1 LANLKANVIGTL
13 AVLGLLTLNGAGTA
27 QAQTKGD
34 GYVQVIKSA
43 VVEFDAG
50 NWAEARVLF
59 EQAHT
64 LRPSARTLRGMGM
77 TSFELK
83 EYVRAEKELNAS
95 LVDLR
100 SPLAEAQ
107 RHEVLALL
115 LRLERYIGKLIVHTK
130 PPEANPTITLDGSKV
145 EPEHEMKVDLG
156 RHELSVQ
163 AGGYRPINRT
173 VSIEGGKTQLLE
185 LTLTP
190 LDLDARSAQP
200 LAATEAAPGGGAP
213 EAALG
218 DVYPPP
224 PIVPNPIEDDRDQAK
239 RGVFKQWWFWTI
251 VGVVAAGGVTTAIVL
266 TSKSGTEPPLH
277 GNTGATVQVLSW
289 SR

>member
-1 LANLKANVIGTL
+1 MAKLKSYVIGIF
-13 AVLGLLTLNGAGTA
+13 AVLGVLALSAPEAARA
-27 QAQTKGD
+27 QNKGD
-34 GYVQVIKSA
+34 GYSQVIQNA

-77 TSFELK
+77 ASFEIK

-115 LRLERYIGKLIVHTK
+115 LRLERYIGKLVVHTS
-130 PPEANPTITLDGSKV
+130 PPEAHPTVTLDGSRV
-145 EPEHEMKVDLG
+145 EAGIAEMKVDLG

-163 AGGYRPINRT
+163 APGYRPLNRT
-173 VSIEGGKTQLLE
+173 VTIEGGKTQQLE
-185 LTLTP
+185 LSLTP
-190 LDLDARSAQP
+190 LDLDARAAQ
-200 LAATEAAPGGGAP
+200 AAAAGTGAP
-213 EAALG
+213 EAAAPDPVAAEMPVL
-218 DVYPPP
+218 PPLS
-224 PIVPNPIEDDRDQAK
+224 DDPRDHK
-239 RGVFKQWWFWTI
+239 RSVVKQWWFWTI
-251 VGVVAAGGVTTAIVL
+251 VGVVVVGGTTAAIVL
-266 TSKSGTEPPLH
+266 TSKSGTEPPLR
-277 GNTGATVQVLSW
+277 GNTGPAVQLLSW

>member
-1 LANLKANVIGTL
+1 LANLRLNVIGII
-13 AVLGLLTLNGAGTA
+13 AVLGLLAIHGAETA
-27 QAQTKGD
+27 HAQTKGD
-34 GYVQVIKSA
+34 GYVQLIKSA

-59 EQAHT
+59 EQAHS

-77 TSFELK
+77 TSFEMK

-115 LRLERYIGKLIVHTK
+115 LRLEQYIGKLIVHTR
-130 PPEANPTITLDGSKV
+130 PAGANPTITLDGSTV
-145 EPEHEMKVDLG
+145 EGEMKVDLG

-163 AGGYRPINRT
+163 APGYRPINRA
-173 VSIEGGKTQLLE
+173 VSVEGGGKTQTLE

-200 LAATEAAPGGGAP
+200 IAAAGQEASPGAAGEAAPGDAP
-213 EAALG
+213 LAPPVAMPNDYG
-218 DVYPPP
+218 DPVS
-224 PIVPNPIEDDRDQAK
+224 RS
-239 RGVFKQWWFWTI
+239 VFKKWWFWTI
-251 VGVVAAGGVTTAIVL
+251 VGVVAVGGAAAAIAVTT
-266 TSKSGTEPPLH
+266 KSGTEPPLR
-277 GNTGATVQVLSW
+277 GNTGAVVSVLSW

>member
-1 LANLKANVIGTL
+1 VAGIV
-13 AVLGLLTLNGAGTA
+13 AVLGLLAAGAGAETA
-27 QAQTKGD
+27 HAQTKGD
-34 GYVQVIKSA
+34 GYVQVIQSA

-50 NWAEARVLF
+50 NWAEARTLF

-77 TSFELK
+77 TSFEMK

-115 LRLERYIGKLIVHTK
+115 LRLERYIGKLIVHTR
-130 PPEANPTITLDGSKV
+130 PAGANPTITLDGSRV
-145 EPEHEMKVDLG
+145 ETEMKVDLG

-163 AGGYRPINRT
+163 APGYRPVNRD
-173 VSIEGGKTQLLE
+173 VSIEGGKTQSLE

-190 LDLDARSAQP
+190 LDLDARSAQ
-200 LAATEAAPGGGAP
+200 

-218 DVYPPP
+218 APAEVAPGDT
-224 PIVPNPIEDDRDQAK
+224 PIVPPIAMPNDDQDPER
-239 RGVFKQWWFWTI
+239 RHSVFKQWWFWTI
-251 VGVVAAGGVTTAIVL
+251 VGVVAVGGAATAIAL
-266 TSKSGTEPPLH
+266 TAKTGTEPPLR
-277 GNTGATVQVLSW
+277 GNTGGAVQVLSW

>member
-1 LANLKANVIGTL
+1 LAKLIFHVIGVF
-13 AVLGLLTLNGAGTA
+13 AVLGLLVLSGPTTA
-27 QAQTKGD
+27 FAQSKGD
-34 GYVQVIKSA
+34 GYAQVIQNA

-77 TSFELK
+77 ASFEMK

-115 LRLERYIGKLIVHTK
+115 MRLERYIGKLLVHTR
-130 PPEANPTITLDGSKV
+130 PPEASPTVTLDGSRV
-145 EPEHEMKVDLG
+145 EGEMKVDLG

-163 AGGYRPINRT
+163 APGYRPLNRT
-173 VSIEGGKTQLLE
+173 VSIEGGKTQQLE

-190 LDLDARSAQP
+190 LDLDARAAQV
-200 LAATEAAPGGGAP
+200 AAAGNSEAPGAAGTPNETAAGDPILPPAP
-213 EAALG
+213 L
-218 DVYPPP
+218 
-224 PIVPNPIEDDRDQAK
+224 IDDPRDHK
-239 RGVFKQWWFWTI
+239 RSVFKQWWFWTV
-251 VGVVAAGGVTTAIVL
+251 VGVVAVGGAATAIAL
-266 TSKSGTEPPLH
+266 TAKTGTEPPLR
-277 GNTGATVQVLSW
+277 GNTGAHVEVLSW

>member
-1 LANLKANVIGTL
+1 LANLRSNVIGIA
-13 AVLGLLTLNGAGTA
+13 AVLGLLAICGAETAHA
-27 QAQTKGD
+27 QAKGD
-34 GYVQVIKSA
+34 GYVQVIQSA

-59 EQAHT
+59 EQAHS

-77 TSFELK
+77 TSFEMK

-115 LRLERYIGKLIVHTK
+115 LRLERYIGKLIVHTR
-130 PPEANPTITLDGSKV
+130 PANANPTITLDGSKV
-145 EPEHEMKVDLG
+145 EAEMKVDLG
-156 RHELSVQ
+156 RHDLSVQ
-163 AGGYRPINRT
+163 APGYRPINRA
-173 VSIEGGKTQLLE
+173 VSIEGGKTQTLE

-200 LAATEAAPGGGAP
+200 VAAAGQEAPAPAEAAPGDVPIAP
-213 EAALG
+213 IAMPDE
-218 DVYPPP
+218 D
-224 PIVPNPIEDDRDQAK
+224 PIRRSVLK
-239 RGVFKQWWFWTI
+239 KWWFWTI
-251 VGVVAAGGVTTAIVL
+251 VGVVAVGGAAAVVVV
-266 TSKSGTEPPLH
+266 TSKSGTEPPLR
-277 GNTGATVQVLSW
+277 GNTGAVVQVLSW

>member
-1 LANLKANVIGTL
+1 MAKLRSNLIGIVAL
-13 AVLGLLTLNGAGTA
+13 LGLLAIGGAETAHA
-27 QAQTKGD
+27 QAKGD

-77 TSFELK
+77 TSFEMQ

-100 SPLAEAQ
+100 SPLAETQ
-107 RHEVLALL
+107 RHEVLGLL
-115 LRLERYIGKLIVHTK
+115 LRLERYIGKLVVKTR
-130 PPEANPTITLDGSKV
+130 PAGANPTITLDGSTV
-145 EPEHEMKVDLG
+145 EGEMKLDLG

-163 AGGYRPINRT
+163 APGYRPVNRT
-173 VSIEGGKTQLLE
+173 VSIEGGKTQALE

-190 LDLDARSAQP
+190 IDLDARSAQP
-200 LAATEAAPGGGAP
+200 VAAAGQEVDPSVPGEAGVPIAMPNDY
-213 EAALG
+213 G
-218 DVYPPP
+218 DPV
-224 PIVPNPIEDDRDQAK
+224 R
-239 RGVFKQWWFWTI
+239 RSVFKKWWFWTI
-251 VGVVAAGGVTTAIVL
+251 VGVVAVGGAAAAIAVTAKT
-266 TSKSGTEPPLH
+266 GTEPPLR
-277 GNTGATVQVLSW
+277 GNTGVVVQALSW

>member
-1 LANLKANVIGTL
+1 LAKLKSYVIGIF
-13 AVLGLLTLNGAGTA
+13 AVLGVLALSAPEAARA
-27 QAQTKGD
+27 QNKGD
-34 GYVQVIKSA
+34 GYSQVIQNA

-59 EQAHT
+59 EQAHI

-77 TSFELK
+77 ASFEIK

-115 LRLERYIGKLIVHTK
+115 LRLERYIGKLVVHTS
-130 PPEANPTITLDGSKV
+130 PPEAHPTVTLDGSRV
-145 EPEHEMKVDLG
+145 EAGIAEMKVDLG

-163 AGGYRPINRT
+163 APGYRPLNRT
-173 VSIEGGKTQLLE
+173 VTIEGGKTQQLE
-185 LTLTP
+185 LSLTP
-190 LDLDARSAQP
+190 LDLDARAAQ
-200 LAATEAAPGGGAP
+200 AAAAGTGAP
-213 EAALG
+213 EAAAPDPVAAEMPVL
-218 DVYPPP
+218 PPLA
-224 PIVPNPIEDDRDQAK
+224 DDPRDHK
-239 RGVFKQWWFWTI
+239 RSVVKQWWFWTI
-251 VGVVAAGGVTTAIVL
+251 VGVVVVGGTTAAIVL
-266 TSKSGTEPPLH
+266 TSKSGTEPPLR
-277 GNTGATVQVLSW
+277 GNTGPAVQLLSW

>member
-1 LANLKANVIGTL
+1 LAKLKSYAIGVF
-13 AVLGLLTLNGAGTA
+13 AVLGLLAA
-27 QAQTKGD
+27 SSPEAARAQTKGD
-34 GYVQVIKSA
+34 GYPQVIQNA

-77 TSFELK
+77 ASFEMK

-115 LRLERYIGKLIVHTK
+115 LRLERYIGKLVVHTR
-130 PPEANPTITLDGSKV
+130 PPEANPTVTLDGSKV
-145 EPEHEMKVDLG
+145 EGEFKVDLG

-163 AGGYRPINRT
+163 APGYRPLNRT
-173 VSIEGGKTQLLE
+173 VTVEGGKTQQLE

-190 LDLDARSAQP
+190 LDLDPRTAQP
-200 LAATEAAPGGGAP
+200 LAAGAAEAPAPD
-213 EAALG
+213 ALATG
-218 DVYPPP
+218 EVPVLPPL
-224 PIVPNPIEDDRDQAK
+224 VDDPRDHK
-239 RGVFKQWWFWTI
+239 RSVFKQWWFWTI
-251 VGVVAAGGVTTAIVL
+251 VGAVAVGGATAAIVL
-266 TSKSGTEPPLH
+266 TTKTGTEPPLR
-277 GNTGATVQVLSW
+277 GNTGLSAQVLSW

>member
-1 LANLKANVIGTL
+1 MF
-13 AVLGLLTLNGAGTA
+13 AVLGLLALSAPESACA
-27 QAQTKGD
+27 QNKGD
-34 GYVQVIKSA
+34 GYPQVIQNA

-77 TSFELK
+77 ASFEMK

-115 LRLERYIGKLIVHTK
+115 LRLERYIGKLVVHTS
-130 PPEANPTITLDGSKV
+130 PPEAHPTVTLDGSRV
-145 EPEHEMKVDLG
+145 ESEVKVDLG

-163 AGGYRPINRT
+163 APGYRPLNRT
-173 VSIEGGKTQLLE
+173 VTVEGGKSQQLE

-190 LDLDARSAQP
+190 LDLDARAAQQ
-200 LAATEAAPGGGAP
+200 AAAGTGTGTAGP
-213 EAALG
+213 EAAAPDPIAAEVPVL
-218 DVYPPP
+218 PPLA
-224 PIVPNPIEDDRDQAK
+224 DDPRDH
-239 RGVFKQWWFWTI
+239 RRSVFKQWWFWTI
-251 VGVVAAGGVTTAIVL
+251 VGVVVVGGATTAIVL
-266 TSKSGTEPPLH
+266 TSKSGTEPPLR
-277 GNTGATVQVLSW
+277 GNTGPAVQLLSW

>member
-1 LANLKANVIGTL
+1 
-13 AVLGLLTLNGAGTA
+13 LGLLALYGAETAHA
-27 QAQTKGD
+27 QASGD
-34 GYVQVIKSA
+34 GYKQVIKSA

-50 NWAEARVLF
+50 NWAEARGLF
-59 EQAHT
+59 EQAHS

-77 TSFELK
+77 TSFEMK

-115 LRLERYIGKLIVHTK
+115 LRLERYIGKLIVHTR
-130 PPEANPTITLDGSKV
+130 PADARPTITLDGSKV
-145 EPEHEMKVDLG
+145 ENETKVDLG

-163 AGGYRPINRT
+163 APGYRPVNRT
-173 VSIEGGKTQLLE
+173 VSIDGGKTQLLE

-190 LDLDARSAQP
+190 LDLDARAAQSV
-200 LAATEAAPGGGAP
+200 AATGTETVPGSGSSEAAPGD
-213 EAALG
+213 AAM
-218 DVYPPP
+218 VP
-224 PIVPNPIEDDRDQAK
+224 PIALTNDDDRFQV
-239 RGVFKQWWFWTI
+239 RRSVFKQWWFWTI
-251 VGVVAAGGVTTAIVL
+251 VGVVAVGGVTAAIVV
-266 TSKSGTEPPLH
+266 TSKSGPEPPLQ
-277 GNTGATVQVLSW
+277 GNTGVVVPALSW

>member
-1 LANLKANVIGTL
+1 MATLKFHVIGVVV
-13 AVLGLLTLNGAGTA
+13 VLGLLAPSSPQTA
-27 QAQTKGD
+27 FAQSKGD
-34 GYVQVIKSA
+34 GYTQVIQNA

-77 TSFELK
+77 ASFEIK

-100 SPLAEAQ
+100 SPLAETQ

-115 LRLERYIGKLIVHTK
+115 LRLERYIGKLVVHTR
-130 PPEANPTITLDGSKV
+130 PPEASPTVTLDGSRV
-145 EPEHEMKVDLG
+145 EGEMKLDLG

-163 AGGYRPINRT
+163 APGYRPLNRT
-173 VSIEGGKTQLLE
+173 VTVEGGKTQQLE

-190 LDLDARSAQP
+190 LDLDARSAQ
-200 LAATEAAPGGGAP
+200 AAAAGRP
-213 EAALG
+213 EAAG
-218 DVYPPP
+218 PANGAVAGET
-224 PIVPNPIEDDRDQAK
+224 PIVPPAPLVDDPRDHK
-239 RGVFKQWWFWTI
+239 RSVFKQWWFWTV
-251 VGVVAAGGVTTAIVL
+251 VGVVAVGGAAAAIALTAK
-266 TSKSGTEPPLH
+266 TGTEPPLR
-277 GNTGATVQVLSW
+277 GNTGAHVEVLSW

>member
-1 LANLKANVIGTL
+1 LANLRSNVIGIVF
-13 AVLGLLTLNGAGTA
+13 ALGLLGISGAETA
-27 QAQTKGD
+27 SAQNKGD
-34 GYVQVIKSA
+34 GYVQVIQSA

-77 TSFELK
+77 TSFEMK

-115 LRLERYIGKLIVHTK
+115 LRLERYVGKLVVHTR
-130 PPEANPTITLDGSKV
+130 PPNANPTITLDGSRV
-145 EPEHEMKVDLG
+145 EGEMKVDLG

-163 AGGYRPINRT
+163 APGYRPINRV
-173 VSIEGGKTQLLE
+173 VSIEGGKTQQLE

-200 LAATEAAPGGGAP
+200 VAAAGPGQEASGGATDVAPGDVPIAP
-213 EAALG
+213 MAMP
-218 DVYPPP
+218 D
-224 PIVPNPIEDDRDQAK
+224 EDPVR
-239 RGVFKQWWFWTI
+239 RGSVFKKWWFWTI
-251 VGVVAAGGVTTAIVL
+251 VGAVAAGGAAAAIVV
-266 TSKSGTEPPLH
+266 TSKSGTEPPLR
-277 GNTGATVQVLSW
+277 GNTGVAVGVLSW